1 MKSIVLFI
9 NGLTSG
15 GAEHQLV
22 ELADGLAERG
32 YDVTITTFSDVTDH
46 YKYSPKIKRHHIA
59 KGRSKLF
66 KLLGIFLYFIFLKT
80 DCVISFGQRANYFCL
95 IPLCYRSRKK
105 IRVIA
110 GERNTTVGP
119 SSSIERKLLDKYYK
133 RAEFIV
139 PNSYSQRNYIIKVNP
154 EYTSKTIPI
163 TNFTNLNDFTASPLP
178 EGEILRIVVFG
189 RYDKQKNC
197 IRFTEAIHELIQKT
211 ENSFVVEW
219 YGNQSFKDK
228 EPNPFYQE
236 MNNKVIEL
244 GLQDTLILKD
254 QTKDVSS
261 IMKTYDAFCL
271 PSLWEGFSNAIGEA
285 ICCGRPCLVSDVSDN
300 GVMVQDG
307 LNGFLFDPQSIDDI
321 VAAFLKFFRLSKD
334 ERATMGKESR
344 KRAEMLFNKKR
355 FINSYEI
362 LINSDIKDEK

>member
-1 MKSIVLFI
+1 MNKIILFI

-22 ELADGLAERG
+22 ELANGLMERG
-32 YDVTITTFSDVTDH
+32 YDVTITTFSDVSDH
-46 YKYSPKIKRHHIA
+46 YKYSPQIKRHQIA
-59 KGRSKLF
+59 QGRSRLI
-66 KLLGIFLYFIFLKT
+66 KLLGIFLYFFFLKA
-80 DCVISFGQRANYFCL
+80 DCVISFGQRENYFCL
-95 IPLCYRSRKK
+95 IPLWFRSSKK

-119 SSSIERKLLDKYYK
+119 SSSIERKLLDKYYQ
-133 RAEFIV
+133 RADFIV
-139 PNSYSQRNYIIKVNP
+139 PNSFSQRNYIIKVKP
-154 EYTSKTIPI
+154 EYTRKTITI
-163 TNFTNLNDFTASPLP
+163 TNFTNLKDFTASPLP
-178 EGEILRIVVFG
+178 GGEKLSFVVFG

-197 IRFTEAIHELIQKT
+197 IRFAEAIHDLKKR
-211 ENSFVVEW
+211 SDRAFVVEW

-261 IMKTYDAFCL
+261 IMKKYDAFCL

-300 GVMVQDG
+300 GVMVQNG
-307 LNGFLFDPQSIDDI
+307 LNGFLFDPQSTDDI
-321 VAAFLKFFRLSKD
+321 VVAFLKFFSLTEDGRMK
-334 ERATMGKESR
+334 MGLESR
-344 KRAEMLFNKKR
+344 KRAETLFNKER
-355 FINSYEI
+355 FVSSYEK
-362 LINSDIKDEK
+362 LINSEI

>member
-59 KGRSKLF
+59 KGSSKIF
-66 KLLGIFLYFIFLKT
+66 KLIGIFLYFLSLKT
-80 DCVISFGQRANYFCL
+80 DWVISFGQRANYFCL
-95 IPLCYRSRKK
+95 IPLWFRTRKN

-119 SSSIERKLLDKYYK
+119 PSSIERKLLDKYYK
-133 RAEFIV
+133 SADYIV
-139 PNSYSQRNYIIKVNP
+139 PNSFSQRNYIIKAKP
-154 EYTSKTIPI
+154 EYACKTITI
-163 TNFTNLNDFTASPLP
+163 TNFTDLNVFTASPLP
-178 EGEILRIVVFG
+178 EGETFKFVVFG

-197 IRFTEAIHELIQKT
+197 IRFTEAIHELKQKT
-211 ENSFVVEW
+211 EKSFVIEW

-228 EPNPFYQE
+228 SPNSFYQK

-244 GLQDTLILKD
+244 GLQNILILKD
-254 QTKDVSS
+254 QTKDVAS
-261 IMKTYDAFCL
+261 IMRQYDAFCL

-285 ICCGRPCLVSDVSDN
+285 ICCGRPCLVSDVADN
-300 GVMVQDG
+300 GVMVKDG
-307 LNGFLFDPQSIDDI
+307 LNGFLFDPQNTDDI
-321 VAAFLKFFRLSKD
+321 VTAFLKFFSLSKN
-334 ERATMGKESR
+334 ERATMGEESR
-344 KRAEMLFNKKR
+344 KRAEALFSKDH
-355 FINSYEI
+355 FISSYEN
-362 LINSDIKDEK
+362 LINTEIHYEN